1 MRNLLLPKLYVI
13 LTFVITFLLAA
24 AYAFNYIINSSE
36 KACSAVCNLFHIAS
50 PEEFKFGYALTAGIA
65 AVVILIVFGYMV
77 QNEFFTNTSSLD
89 AGGSLIFVVIFYMV
103 KLFLMI
109 LFGAL
114 CLCIFFILS
123 LYTVIFKIIVHEP
136 LDD

>member
-1 MRNLLLPKLYVI
+1 MLRKLLLPKSYVI

-24 AYAFNYIINSSE
+24 AYAFSYIMTNSE
-36 KACSAVCNLFHIAS
+36 NTYLAICNFFHITSA
-50 PEEFKFGYALTAGIA
+50 EDFKMGYGLTAGIA
-65 AVVILIVFGYMV
+65 AIIILIVFGCLV
-77 QNEFFTNTSSLD
+77 QRDFFSSTSSLG
-89 AGGSLIFVVIFYMV
+89 AEGSWVFVLFFYMI
-103 KLFLMI
+103 KLFIMT

-136 LDD
+136 LD